1 MHQHTEIS
9 YSKAQDD
16 EKEDEGKV
24 DEEELPFHI
33 YNTSRLLGVQRLVAN
48 RPPAKAAAVT
58 VQKVS
63 VQYTRLLTRHPSNST
78 VDGGLVSKRER
89 ERERPTGLISHHVGL
104 LATTAYTW
112 NRGRRTKCKRLLRRH
127 TGRCCK

>member
-1 MHQHTEIS
+1 MMRRRRTN
-9 YSKAQDD
+9 D
-16 EKEDEGKV
+16 DEGKV

-33 YNTSRLLGVQRLVAN
+33 YNTPRLLGVQRLVAN

-89 ERERPTGLISHHVGL
+89 ERETHRSYKPSCRQVGRPFGDDGLHLESWQANEMQTTT
-104 LATTAYTW
+104 ATTY
-112 NRGRRTKCKRLLRRH
+112 RTLL
-127 TGRCCK
+127 